1 MSLDENNSCWTPC
14 LFGFRRAFSF
24 FRVGRPVVQCQR
36 RMAHS
41 RSRVVNAQ
49 KCKNS
54 LGGNAQFSYHF
65 VFNSFLALKNSFR
78 SFAFEIVIYMIMY
91 MNVPCHVQDAS
102 KGTCKMEMMQCVCK
116 QFAIGIIET
125 EQYCVLY
132 LYTRGQDHSSNS

>member
-65 VFNSFLALKNSFR
+65 VFNSFLALKNSIR
-78 SFAFEIVIYMIMY
+78 SFAFEIVILYDYVHECSMSCPRCVEG
-91 MNVPCHVQDAS
+91 NLQDGNDAVCVQTICSRYNRNRTILCALS
-102 KGTCKMEMMQCVCK
+102 
-116 QFAIGIIET
+116 
-125 EQYCVLY
+125 LY
-132 LYTRGQDHSSNS
+132 